1 MIFKHSNY
9 LNGTTKGLVII
20 NIYDSPPNSSYKA
33 RKIIKGDTE
42 SRQVDQFCS
51 KLPADSLL
59 FIAGDMNARNVAQNS
74 ISGYKHR
81 VLQELLEH
89 ELFRDDNSL
98 TPRSRNSKDSVL
110 NERGTQLIDFGCEWN
125 LTILNVFVFGDVLG
139 D

>member
-1 MIFKHSNY
+1 MLGN
-9 LNGTTKGLVII
+9 TKNLVII

-33 RKIIKGDTE
+33 RKIPEGDTE
-42 SRQVDQFCS
+42 TTLSKVDQFCS
-51 KLPADSLL
+51 KLPADSLF
-59 FIAGDMNARNVAQNS
+59 FIGGNMNARTGAQNS
-74 ISGYKHR
+74 ISGDEHR

-89 ELFRDDNSL
+89 EFFKDDNSL

-125 LTILNVFVFGDVLG
+125 LTILNVFVLGDVLG